1 MNGKPL
7 TDKESMKLLFAAA
20 LLASVAAHSATTDA
34 THAFPARPVRIVV
47 PQAPGGA
54 SDALARI
61 MAQKL
66 GDRWRQQVVVDNR
79 PGAGGV
85 IGTDIVAKAAPD
97 GYNLLLAY
105 DGTHAINASLYKS
118 LPFSPLGDFSA
129 VATLANVPFVLVIT
143 PSLPVKD
150 VSDFVAYAKAQS
162 GKLNYGSA
170 GNGSVNH
177 LLGVM
182 FSKGAGA
189 QLVHVPYK
197 GAAPAL
203 TDLMGGTIQ
212 AVFTSMPSVIG
223 FIQAGRVRALAVTSA
238 RRSQTLPNLPTIAE
252 AAIPGFDVH
261 PWFGLLT
268 RAGTPATIV
277 KQMNGEIAALIRTRE
292 VADAFAAQGA
302 EPFITAPEEFQKILK
317 RDIDKWAVVV
327 KESGAKLD

>member
-1 MNGKPL
+1 MI
-7 TDKESMKLLFAAA
+7 KLLVSAACLFPLLAAA
-20 LLASVAAHSATTDA
+20 AASDPL
-34 THAFPARPVRIVV
+34 FPQRPVRIVV

-61 MAQKL
+61 MGQKL
-66 GDRWRQQVVVDNR
+66 GERWRQQVVVDNR

-85 IGTDIVAKAAPD
+85 IGTDLVAKAAPD

-105 DGTHAINASLYKS
+105 DGTHAINASLYKT
-118 LPFSPLGDFSA
+118 LPFNTLGDFA
-129 VATLANVPFVLVIT
+129 TVATLANVPFVLVIN
-143 PSLPVKD
+143 PALPAKD
-150 VSDFVAYAKAQS
+150 VAEFVAYARTHS
-162 GKLNYGSA
+162 GKVNYGSA

-182 FSKGAGA
+182 FGKGANV

-212 AVFTSMPSVIG
+212 AVFTSMPSVVG
-223 FIQAGRVRALAVTSA
+223 FVQAGRVRALAVTSA
-238 RRSQTLPNLPTIAE
+238 KRSNTLPNLPTLAE

-261 PWFGLLT
+261 PWFGLLA
-268 RAGTPATIV
+268 RAGTPAAVV
-277 KQMNGEIAALIRTRE
+277 KQMNNDVAGLIRTKE

-302 EPFITAPEEFQKILK
+302 EPFITSPDEFARILK
-317 RDIDKWAVVV
+317 RDIAKWAVVV

>member
-1 MNGKPL
+1 MI
-7 TDKESMKLLFAAA
+7 KLLVSAACLFPLLAVAAA
-20 LLASVAAHSATTDA
+20 SEPL
-34 THAFPARPVRIVV
+34 FPSRPVRIVV

-61 MAQKL
+61 MGQKL
-66 GDRWRQQVVVDNR
+66 GERWRQQVVVDNR

-85 IGTDIVAKAAPD
+85 IGTDLVAKAAPD

-105 DGTHAINASLYKS
+105 DGTHAINASLYKT
-118 LPFSPLGDFSA
+118 LPFNTVGDFA
-129 VATLANVPFVLVIT
+129 TVATLANVPFVLVIN
-143 PSLPVKD
+143 PALAVKD
-150 VSDFVAYAKAQS
+150 VPEFVAYAKTNA
-162 GKLNYGSA
+162 GKVNYGSA

-182 FSKGAGA
+182 FAKGANV

-212 AVFTSMPSVIG
+212 AVFTSMPSVVG
-223 FIQAGRVRALAVTSA
+223 FVQAGRVRALAVTSA
-238 RRSQTLPNLPTIAE
+238 KRSNTLPNLPTIAE

-261 PWFGLLT
+261 PWFGLLA
-268 RAGTPATIV
+268 RAGTPPAVV
-277 KQMNGEIAALIRTRE
+277 KQMNSDIAALIRTKE

-302 EPFITAPEEFQKILK
+302 EPFITTPDEFARILK
-317 RDIDKWAVVV
+317 RDIAKWAVVV

>member
-1 MNGKPL
+1 MHLQGISVKSIERL
-7 TDKESMKLLFAAA
+7 VAAA
-20 LLASVAAHSATTDA
+20 FLFTIAAVSAA
-34 THAFPARPVRIVV
+34 QAFPSRPVRIVV

-61 MAQKL
+61 MGQKL
-66 GDRWRQQVVVDNR
+66 SERWRQQVVVDNR

-118 LPFSPLGDFSA
+118 LPFNTLTDFST
-129 VATLANVPFVLVIT
+129 VATLANVPFVLVVN
-143 PSLPVKD
+143 PALPAKD
-150 VSDFVAYAKAQS
+150 VSEFVAYAKTNS
-162 GKLNYGSA
+162 GKVNYGSA

-182 FSKGAGA
+182 FSKGAGV

-203 TDLMGGTIQ
+203 TDLIGGTIQ
-212 AVFTSMPSVIG
+212 AVFTSMPSVVG
-223 FIQAGRVRALAVTSA
+223 FVQAGRVRALAVTSA
-238 RRSQTLPNLPTIAE
+238 KRSNTLPNLPTIAE

-261 PWFGLLT
+261 PWFGLLAPA
-268 RAGTPATIV
+268 RTPAAVV
-277 KQMNGEIAALIRTRE
+277 KQMNNDIAALIRTKE

-302 EPFITAPEEFQKILK
+302 EPFITTPEAFNQMLK

-327 KESGAKLD
+327 RESGAKLD

>member
-1 MNGKPL
+1 MI
-7 TDKESMKLLFAAA
+7 KLLVSAACLFPLLAVAAA
-20 LLASVAAHSATTDA
+20 SEPL
-34 THAFPARPVRIVV
+34 FPSRPVRIVV

-61 MAQKL
+61 MGQKL
-66 GDRWRQQVVVDNR
+66 GERWRQQVVVDNR

-85 IGTDIVAKAAPD
+85 IGTDLVAKAAPD

-105 DGTHAINASLYKS
+105 DGTHAINASLYKT
-118 LPFSPLGDFSA
+118 LPFNTLGDFA
-129 VATLANVPFVLVIT
+129 TVATLANVPFVLVIN
-143 PSLPVKD
+143 PALAVKD
-150 VSDFVAYAKAQS
+150 VPEFVAYAKTNS
-162 GKLNYGSA
+162 GKVNYGSA

-182 FSKGAGA
+182 FAKGANV

-212 AVFTSMPSVIG
+212 AVFTSMPSVVG
-223 FIQAGRVRALAVTSA
+223 FVQASRVRALAVTSA
-238 RRSQTLPNLPTIAE
+238 KRSNTLPHLPTIAE

-261 PWFGLLT
+261 PWFGLLA
-268 RAGTPATIV
+268 RAGTPPAVV
-277 KQMNGEIAALIRTRE
+277 KQMNSDIAALIRTKE

-302 EPFITAPEEFQKILK
+302 EPFITTPDEFARILK
-317 RDIDKWAVVV
+317 RDIAKWAVVV

>member
-1 MNGKPL
+1 MI
-7 TDKESMKLLFAAA
+7 KLLLSAACLVPLLAAA
-20 LLASVAAHSATTDA
+20 AASEPL
-34 THAFPARPVRIVV
+34 FPQRPVRIVV

-61 MAQKL
+61 MGQKL
-66 GDRWRQQVVVDNR
+66 GERWRQQVVVDNR

-85 IGTDIVAKAAPD
+85 IGTDLVAKAAPD

-118 LPFSPLGDFSA
+118 LPFNTLGDFA
-129 VATLANVPFVLVIT
+129 TVATLANVPFVLVIN
-143 PSLPVKD
+143 PALAVKD
-150 VSDFVAYAKAQS
+150 VPEFVAYAKTNS
-162 GKLNYGSA
+162 GKVNYGSA

-182 FSKGAGA
+182 FAKGANV

-212 AVFTSMPSVIG
+212 AVFTSMPSVVG
-223 FIQAGRVRALAVTSA
+223 FVQAGRVRALAVTSA
-238 RRSQTLPNLPTIAE
+238 KRSNTLPNLPTIAE

-261 PWFGLLT
+261 PWFGLLA
-268 RAGTPATIV
+268 RAGTPPAVV
-277 KQMNGEIAALIRTRE
+277 KQMNSDIAALIRTKE

-302 EPFITAPEEFQKILK
+302 EPFLTTPDEFARILK
-317 RDIDKWAVVV
+317 RDIAKWAVVV

>member
-1 MNGKPL
+1 
-7 TDKESMKLLFAAA
+7 MKTIQWLVAA
-20 LLASVAAHSATTDA
+20 LSVAPLIAAGADA
-34 THAFPARPVRIVV
+34 PSTSSGFPARPVRIVV

-61 MAQKL
+61 MGQKL
-66 GDRWRQQVVVDNR
+66 GERWRQQVVVDNR
-79 PGAGGV
+79 PGAGGI

-118 LPFSPLGDFSA
+118 LPFNTIGDFA
-129 VATLANVPFVLVIT
+129 TVATLANVPFVLVIN
-143 PSLPVKD
+143 PALPAKD
-150 VSDFVAYAKAQS
+150 VSDFVAYAKTNA
-162 GKLNYGSA
+162 GKVNYGSA

-182 FSKGAGA
+182 FGKGAGI
-189 QLVHVPYK
+189 QLVHGPYK

-203 TDLMGGTIQ
+203 TDLIGGTIQ

-223 FIQAGRVRALAVTSA
+223 FVQSGRVRALAVTSSK
-238 RRSQTLPNLPTIAE
+238 RSQTLPNLPTIAE

-261 PWFGLLT
+261 PWFGLLA
-268 RAGTPATIV
+268 RAGTPPAV
-277 KQMNGEIAALIRTRE
+277 VRKMNGDIAALIRTKE
-292 VADAFAAQGA
+292 VADVFAAQGA
-302 EPFITAPEEFQKILK
+302 EPFITSPEEFNRILK

-327 KESGAKLD
+327 RESGAKLD